1 MNHTGPSD
9 VLVLPPSLEAPIS
22 TDVAAPLARWLR
34 NRHGDGSVLAPV
46 WGGPFVLGE
55 TGLLTG
61 RAFQTTWAM
70 AMASRDR
77 FLEPKLNIDR
87 RTLKAGHIIPQGGV
101 WAGQR
106 HTRRQRGGEKG

>member
-34 NRHGDGSVLAPV
+34 KRHGDGSVLASV
-46 WGGPFVLGE
+46 CGGAFVLGE

-61 RAFQTTWAM
+61 RAVTTRSEEHTSELPSLMRISYAV
-70 AMASRDR
+70 
-77 FLEPKLNIDR
+77 FC
-87 RTLKAGHIIPQGGV
+87 LKKNKTKI
-101 WAGQR
+101 
-106 HTRRQRGGEKG
+106 TRP